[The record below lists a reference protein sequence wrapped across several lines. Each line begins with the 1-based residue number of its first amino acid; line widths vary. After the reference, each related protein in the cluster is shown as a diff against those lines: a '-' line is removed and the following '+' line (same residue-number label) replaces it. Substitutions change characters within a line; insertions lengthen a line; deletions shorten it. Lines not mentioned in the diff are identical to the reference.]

1 MGQSSCPMPLCYTV
15 TVGCV
20 RLLSRTAALKAQKA
34 TRRKMSL
41 PPKRSGT
48 PSRTPRRQRARRS
61 RTLNRPRAPSRP
73 MASRPR
79 ASRSTTPRHSRPRS
93 PSRTPRHSRPP
104 SPSRTPNRSRTPRH
118 SRPPRHRSR
127 ANRSRRTP
135 RHSRPP
141 SRLSRAS
148 RSRAPR
154 HARARRHL
162 SRASRSRTPSG
173 AAMRPPPIEV
183 YIPHVDLGRER
194 WIREIAGSGLRSDIL
209 LQNIQKREFPNFRT
223 THLRICWYQENQNG
237 NVVIGQDLFPSRVV
251 IPPGAKVVVMHRTY
265 GVRPYGN
272 LVYCEAR
279 PTVTKPLDE
288 PDEDEPK
295 PDAFDPSPPRCP
307 PPPPSPPRRPPQ
319 PRCPRLP
326 PPLSTT
332 KDQAREE
339 VRHQSPWR
347 SLQEVRTSGLRVSG
361 P

>member
-1 MGQSSCPMPLCYTV
+1 M
-15 TVGCV
+15 
-20 RLLSRTAALKAQKA
+20 
-34 TRRKMSL
+34 
-41 PPKRSGT
+41 
-48 PSRTPRRQRARRS
+48 
-61 RTLNRPRAPSRP
+61 
-73 MASRPR
+73 
-79 ASRSTTPRHSRPRS
+79 
-93 PSRTPRHSRPP
+93 
-104 SPSRTPNRSRTPRH
+104 
-118 SRPPRHRSR
+118 
-127 ANRSRRTP
+127 
-135 RHSRPP
+135 
-141 SRLSRAS
+141 
-148 RSRAPR
+148 
-154 HARARRHL
+154 
-162 SRASRSRTPSG
+162 
-173 AAMRPPPIEV
+173 
-183 YIPHVDLGRER
+183 DLGRER

-326 PPLSTT
+326 PPLQCALPKTRPAKRSATKVHGGLFKKCEHPDCAFLVHSNPFIGSGRYCCEKCEGLHQGAEWAQTKGNRHYKNCERLEAPLHAGGVSPSRPESGEFERGVHVST
-332 KDQAREE
+332 
-339 VRHQSPWR
+339 
-347 SLQEVRTSGLRVSG
+347 
-361 P
+361 

>member
-1 MGQSSCPMPLCYTV
+1 
-15 TVGCV
+15 
-20 RLLSRTAALKAQKA
+20 
-34 TRRKMSL
+34 
-41 PPKRSGT
+41 
-48 PSRTPRRQRARRS
+48 
-61 RTLNRPRAPSRP
+61 
-73 MASRPR
+73 
-79 ASRSTTPRHSRPRS
+79 
-93 PSRTPRHSRPP
+93 
-104 SPSRTPNRSRTPRH
+104 
-118 SRPPRHRSR
+118 
-127 ANRSRRTP
+127 
-135 RHSRPP
+135 
-141 SRLSRAS
+141 
-148 RSRAPR
+148 
-154 HARARRHL
+154 
-162 SRASRSRTPSG
+162 
-173 AAMRPPPIEV
+173 MRPPPIEV

-319 PRCPRLP
+319 PRCLRLP
-326 PPLSTT
+326 PPLKCALPKTRPAKRSAT
-332 KDQAREE
+332 KVHGGLFKKCEHPDCAFLVHSNPFIGAWGLGRLEDLLGPWRHSWAPGPPSPPKALPHLWGPSSFLWPWRTARLRGDTGENS
-339 VRHQSPWR
+339 SPWAA
-347 SLQEVRTSGLRVSG
+347 SLASSSKRYEYGHDMPASPAQGNRGERVEDAGGGS
-361 P
+361 